1 MFVTGAAVL
10 TIEILGTRIVGPCF
24 GVSLFVWSALLA
36 VTLGSLATGYYAG
49 GVLID
54 RTPGARVLGLTVIAG
69 GILLGLARVATHG
82 VLTFGE
88 ALGLRAGA
96 LVSAAILFG
105 PSLFA
110 LGMVGP
116 ITVRLATRDISAAGR
131 SVGSIYAVSTAG
143 SLLGTLAV
151 GFWIVP
157 AFETD
162 QVLTGTATVLVLLG
176 ALSLAWR
183 RRRAGL
189 ALVFLPALLS
199 AVPKPDLPPGNT
211 VIARSQSLLG
221 LVQVI
226 DDTNRGA
233 RFLRV
238 DHSIIG
244 AEYLR
249 DHSPGFSFI
258 HLLEAV
264 RLLRPEAKNLLEIGL
279 GTGSLPRI
287 LARRGID
294 ADVVEIDPAVI
305 SFAQQYFGF
314 STKGHIYLED
324 ARTFL
329 RRASQRYDIIVHD
342 TFTGGTTPEHLL
354 SLEVW
359 KQVHELLRPG
369 GILAVN
375 FVGYQQGAQAKAT
388 WALARTI
395 RAVFAN
401 VRIFGDGPPA
411 EDPGTPKNLVFFA
424 SDGALDFN
432 AIANPSFDGPVC
444 QHVLTTFQDWEIQNP
459 ERSGF
464 LVTDAHNPL
473 ARLQLPVA
481 EEHFA
486 AMNKLLPVGVWVQ

>member
-1 MFVTGAAVL
+1 V
-10 TIEILGTRIVGPCF
+10 
-24 GVSLFVWSALLA
+24 
-36 VTLGSLATGYYAG
+36 
-49 GVLID
+49 
-54 RTPGARVLGLTVIAG
+54 
-69 GILLGLARVATHG
+69 
-82 VLTFGE
+82 
-88 ALGLRAGA
+88 GA

-131 SVGSIYAVSTAG
+131 NVGSIYAVSTAG

-157 AFETD
+157 SFDTN

-189 ALVFLPALLS
+189 ALIFVPALLS
-199 AVPKPDLPPGNT
+199 AAPRPDLPPGDT

-264 RLLRPEAKNLLEIGL
+264 RLLRPESRTLLEIGL
-279 GTGSLPRI
+279 GTGTLPRI

-294 ADVVEIDPAVI
+294 ADVVEIDPAVVR
-305 SFAQQYFGF
+305 FAQQYFGF

-324 ARTFL
+324 ARTFVQ
-329 RRASQRYDIIVHD
+329 RADQRYDIIVHD

-354 SLEVW
+354 TLEVW
-359 KQVHELLRPG
+359 KRIHDLLRPG
-369 GILAVN
+369 GVLAVN
-375 FVGYQQGAQAKAT
+375 FVGYQEGPPSKAT

-395 RAVFAN
+395 RAVFPN
-401 VRIFGDGPPA
+401 VRIFGDGPAA

-432 AIANPSFDGPVC
+432 ASNYASFDGPVC
-444 QHVLTTFQDWEIQNP
+444 QHVLTTFQEWEVTNP
-459 ERSGF
+459 EPSGF
-464 LVTDAHNPL
+464 LVTDSHNPL

-486 AMNKLLPVGVWVQ
+486 AMNQLLPIEVWVQ